1 MGYLLYLSQRQQGE
15 EALGRWKMPAFLSLL
30 FALFSAYTVATE
42 GPLGFLEEHTRTLWS
57 SQIWFDLLLGVA
69 VALWWMVPPARK
81 VGMRVTAWL
90 ALVVV
95 TGNIGLLAMLSR
107 LWWLQAQAAKR
118 TG

>member
-1 MGYLLYLSQRQQGE
+1 
-15 EALGRWKMPAFLSLL
+15 
-30 FALFSAYTVATE
+30 
-42 GPLGFLEEHTRTLWS
+42 
-57 SQIWFDLLLGVA
+57 
-69 VALWWMVPPARK
+69 
-81 VGMRVTAWL
+81 MRVTAWL